1 LLGHHRSGARAEY
14 SRTRKRWRSLCKR
27 CGTPMIKIDGRWMTV
42 AQADSVDPPPAAP
55 HNQ

>member
-1 LLGHHRSGARAEY
+1 
-14 SRTRKRWRSLCKR
+14 
-27 CGTPMIKIDGRWMTV
+27 MIKIDGRWMTV